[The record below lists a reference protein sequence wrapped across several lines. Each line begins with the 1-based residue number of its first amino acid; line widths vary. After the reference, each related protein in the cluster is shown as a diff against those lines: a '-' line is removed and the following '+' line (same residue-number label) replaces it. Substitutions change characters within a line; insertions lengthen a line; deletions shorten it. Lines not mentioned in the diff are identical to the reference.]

1 MNIYWWLIF
10 LIFLIQELTIVFVD
24 KRIDI
29 INKTQNEMLDSM
41 VELSEELLKHKIK
54 ILENEEKNKGT
65 VSKKEKEEKDM

>member
-54 ILENEEKNKGT
+54 ILENEERNKGT
-65 VSKKEKEEKDM
+65 VSKKGKEEKDM